1 MSLQIGIVGL
11 PNVGKSTIFTA
22 LTKNKVAVANYP
34 FCTIDPN
41 VGIVKVPDERL
52 QKLTQISQSKKTVPT
67 VIEFVDIAGLVK
79 DAHKGEG
86 LGNKFLSHIRKVDAI
101 VEVVRDF
108 HNPNVVHVNGQ
119 VDPNSDKETINL
131 ELVFADLEITNK
143 RLNKLN
149 DQLKGPHEKNLDK
162 EKNILDKIK
171 IILEQG
177 KWVSSLD
184 LDDETKHIIKSLN
197 LLTAKPLL
205 YVYNVDED
213 ELKKNNDLPNDSI
226 KMSAK
231 LEAELIELNN
241 REIKEYLL
249 TSGIKETGLEKLIH
263 TSYQLLKLATFFTS
277 GDKESRAWTIPAGS
291 SAPQAAGVI
300 HTDFQK
306 GFIRA
311 EVIAYN
317 DFLKNNG
324 WSGAKEIG
332 VLRIEGKEYIV
343 QDGDVMM
350 FRFNT

>member
-22 LTKNKVAVANYP
+22 LTKNKVEAANYP

-41 VGIVKVPDERL
+41 VGIVEVKDERL
-52 QKLTQISQSKKTVPT
+52 QKLTQISQSKKTVST

-86 LGNKFLSHIRKVDAI
+86 LGNKFLSHIREVDAI
-101 VEVVRDF
+101 VEVVRNF
-108 HNPNVVHVNGQ
+108 HDPNVVHVNGQ
-119 VDPNSDKETINL
+119 VDPDSDKETINL
-131 ELVFADLEITNK
+131 ELVFADLEIINK

-149 DQLKGPHEKNLDK
+149 DQLKGPHEKILDK

-171 IILEQG
+171 NVLEQG
-177 KWVSSLD
+177 KWASSLD
-184 LDDETKHIIKSLN
+184 LDGESKQTIKSLN

-213 ELKKNNDLPNDSI
+213 ELKKNNNLPTDSI
-226 KMSAK
+226 IMSAK
-231 LEAELIELNN
+231 LEAELIELNDK
-241 REIKEYLL
+241 EIKEYLL
-249 TSGIKETGLEKLIH
+249 TSGIKETGLEKLIYA
-263 TSYQLLKLATFFTS
+263 SYQLLRLATFFTS
-277 GDKESRAWTIPAGS
+277 GVKESRAWTIPAGS
-291 SAPQAAGVI
+291 SAPQAAGII

-311 EVIAYN
+311 EVIAYR
-317 DFLKNNG
+317 DFVKNSG
-324 WSGAKEIG
+324 WLGAKEAG
-332 VLRIEGKEYIV
+332 VLRTEGKEYVV

-350 FRFNT
+350 FRFN